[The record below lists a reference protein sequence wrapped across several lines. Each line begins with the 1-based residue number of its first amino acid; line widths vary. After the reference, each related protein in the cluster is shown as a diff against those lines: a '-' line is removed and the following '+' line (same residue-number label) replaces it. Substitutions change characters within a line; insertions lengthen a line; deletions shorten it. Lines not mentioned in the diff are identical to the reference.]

1 VDRPL
6 DGCWLDKDGPRVKI
20 VCPNCSS
27 HYTVADDMLGPNGRK
42 VKCAS
47 CQNVWLATPVE
58 VPAVATN
65 DAFVEADD
73 VDKAMAD
80 SDDVF
85 AKTNATDADDGS
97 DLDEEMEGWG
107 EAVVSGDD
115 GDLSSGP
122 VDAGVAAPRARRFRK
137 VRLKGQRTGPS
148 AIERIV
154 RRAAK
159 IAAPVGVAI
168 GLAGLIIAV
177 PQRDA
182 VVRLIPDLAPLYEMV
197 GLDVNVRGIEFS
209 PFTAERAL
217 VAGLTVLRIEGTM
230 RNADDETRTV
240 APLRL
245 ALLAETGAELFVWR
259 VDPPTSDLLPE
270 QSVPVFSEL
279 TAPPETVAS
288 VSVRFLQDG
297 ERLPGQIF

>member
-1 VDRPL
+1 
-6 DGCWLDKDGPRVKI
+6 VKI

-27 HYTVADDMLGPNGRK
+27 DYTVADDMLGPNGRK

-47 CQNVWLATPVE
+47 CQKVWLATPVDDA
-58 VPAVATN
+58 PVATN

-80 SDDVF
+80 ADDVF
-85 AKTNATDADDGS
+85 ASADASADD
-97 DLDEEMEGWG
+97 DEFGFEGDMEGWG
-107 EAVVSGDD
+107 DAVVSGDD
-115 GDLSSGP
+115 AELSSGP
-122 VDAGVAAPRARRFRK
+122 VDTGVAAPRAGRFRK
-137 VRLKGQRTGPS
+137 VRLKGQRNGPS
-148 AIERIV
+148 LIERIL
-154 RRAAK
+154 RQAAK
-159 IAAPVGVAI
+159 IAAPAGVAV

-182 VVRLIPDLAPLYEMV
+182 VVGLIPDLAPLYEMV

-209 PFTAERAL
+209 PFTAERSL

-230 RNADDETRTV
+230 TNADDETRSV

-259 VDPPTSDLLPE
+259 IDPPTTDLLPE

>member
-1 VDRPL
+1 
-6 DGCWLDKDGPRVKI
+6 VKI

-27 HYTVADDMLGPNGRK
+27 DYTVADDMLGPNGRK

-47 CQNVWLATPVE
+47 CQKVWLAMPVE
-58 VPAVATN
+58 QASADTN
-65 DAFVEADD
+65 DVFVAADD

-80 SDDVF
+80 VDDVF
-85 AKTNATDADDGS
+85 AGAGASAPHDEFGFEGHMDSWGDAAG
-97 DLDEEMEGWG
+97 
-107 EAVVSGDD
+107 SGDD
-115 GDLSSGP
+115 AELSSGP
-122 VDAGVAAPRARRFRK
+122 VDAGVAGWRAGRFRR
-137 VRLKGQRTGPS
+137 VRLKGQRIGPS
-148 AIERIV
+148 LMERIL
-154 RRAAK
+154 RQAAK
-159 IAAPVGVAI
+159 VAAPVGVAA

-230 RNADDETRTV
+230 TNADDETRSV

-259 VDPPTSDLLPE
+259 LDPPTTDLLPE

>member
-1 VDRPL
+1 M
-6 DGCWLDKDGPRVKI
+6 KI

-27 HYTVADDMLGPNGRK
+27 DYTVTDDMLGPNGRK

-47 CQNVWLATPVE
+47 CQKVWLATPVE
-58 VPAVATN
+58 EAPIATN

-73 VDKAMAD
+73 VDKTVTD
-80 SDDVF
+80 VDDVF
-85 AKTNATDADDGS
+85 ANADTSAADENPNFDAD
-97 DLDEEMEGWG
+97 MEGWG
-107 EAVVSGDD
+107 DAAVSGDD
-115 GDLSSGP
+115 AALSSGP
-122 VDAGVAAPRARRFRK
+122 VDAGVVAPRARKFRK
-137 VRLKGQRTGPS
+137 VRLKGQRNGTS
-148 AIERIV
+148 AIERIL
-154 RRAAK
+154 RQAAK
-159 IAAPVGVAI
+159 VAAPVGVAV

-182 VVRLIPDLAPLYEMV
+182 VVRLIPDLAPLYAMV

-230 RNADDETRTV
+230 TNADDEARSV

-245 ALLAETGAELFVWR
+245 ALLADTGAELFVWR
-259 VDPPTSDLLPE
+259 IEPPTTDLLPE

-297 ERLPGQIF
+297 ERMPGQIF

>member
-1 VDRPL
+1 
-6 DGCWLDKDGPRVKI
+6 VKI

-27 HYTVADDMLGPNGRK
+27 DYTVADNMLGPNGRK

-47 CQNVWLATPVE
+47 CQKVWLATPVDE
-58 VPAVATN
+58 TPVATN

-80 SDDVF
+80 ADDVF
-85 AKTNATDADDGS
+85 ASADAS
-97 DLDEEMEGWG
+97 AAHDEFGFEGDMEGWG
-107 EAVVSGDD
+107 DAVVSGDD
-115 GDLSSGP
+115 AELSSGP
-122 VDAGVAAPRARRFRK
+122 VDAGVAAPRAGRFRK
-137 VRLKGQRTGPS
+137 VRLKGQRNGPS
-148 AIERIV
+148 LIERIL
-154 RRAAK
+154 RQAAK
-159 IAAPVGVAI
+159 VAAPVGVAV

-182 VVRLIPDLAPLYEMV
+182 VVGLIPDLAPLYEMV

-209 PFTAERAL
+209 PFTAERSL

-230 RNADDETRTV
+230 TNADDETRSV

-259 VDPPTSDLLPE
+259 IDPPTTDLLPE